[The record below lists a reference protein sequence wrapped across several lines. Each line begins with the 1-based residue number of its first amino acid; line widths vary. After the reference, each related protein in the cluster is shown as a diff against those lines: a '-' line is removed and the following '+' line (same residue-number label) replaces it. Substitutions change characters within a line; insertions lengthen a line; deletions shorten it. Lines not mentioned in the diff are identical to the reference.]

1 MSSLLLGFKGLGKGP
16 SADIQPRCTWSSH
29 LSPRRIFLFVSLPSL
44 LATRGPSERRFK
56 TGRRKWDSPVQHEPH
71 VQTHLTRTQP
81 VSSGRLSAEVRW
93 RKVQRE
99 NGHFIAFFKIFL
111 KVIFFSQQVLLK
123 HLLPHLSNLLRLQAS
138 LQPGRRTQRRLPVSW
153 LKGGEKPDSSGRE
166 RSRSVCKERRRTGKK
181 RVDPTRSPQK
191 HKHYVR
197 LDVARHITTRDMF
210 RRCREE
216 MERRRTEERA
226 RQQAEAQRLIEE
238 KMRREEEEQRQ
249 AEEERAQAL
258 REAAL
263 LQQQV
268 QTQVIQ
274 TA

>member
-81 VSSGRLSAEVRW
+81 VSSGRLNAEVRW

-111 KVIFFSQQVLLK
+111 KVIFFLPTGPAETPPPSPQQLPQVASKPATRATDPEEASRLL
-123 HLLPHLSNLLRLQAS
+123 A
-138 LQPGRRTQRRLPVSW
+138 
-153 LKGGEKPDSSGRE
+153 
-166 RSRSVCKERRRTGKK
+166 ERRREA
-181 RVDPTRSPQK
+181 
-191 HKHYVR
+191 R
-197 LDVARHITTRDMF
+197 LQRE
-210 RRCREE
+210 REE
-216 MERRRTEERA
+216 QERL
-226 RQQAEAQRLIEE
+226 Q
-238 KMRREEEEQRQ
+238 REEEDR
-249 AEEERAQAL
+249 
-258 REAAL
+258 
-263 LQQQV
+263 
-268 QTQVIQ
+268 
-274 TA
+274 